1 MFGLK
6 ILDSFLILELG
17 APTGL
22 VVKALQW
29 NSNGLVVK
37 ALDSQSGGPMF
48 KTAEWLQGRLNRPSF
63 RGR

>member
-48 KTAEWLQGRLNRPSF
+48 KTTEWLQGRLNRPSF